1 MVLRCQ
7 KSKKNWRMQV
17 NWNHLKL
24 VFLFLT
30 VIALYSFADYR
41 SSQKNVDDIVVK
53 FMGDNDLYLTE
64 ASVNKLLIQNYGTVK
79 NRPKEELV
87 LNTIEE
93 VLLSNDMV
101 KNAQVYLTV
110 NGELISKIV
119 QRKPIGRVEGVSK
132 FYLDDMGKRMPMSQN
147 HSARVPII
155 TGKITGKSLEDAYVI
170 LNYINE
176 DDFLRKN
183 VIGIHIEEEGKY
195 QLKFRLENFVVN
207 LGGVDNLN
215 EKFKNF
221 MAFYAK
227 AAKDKSL
234 EKYAIVSLEFSNQV
248 VCTKI

>member
-1 MVLRCQ
+1 MVDGISI
-7 KSKKNWRMQV
+7 KFVGESN
-17 NWNHLKL
+17 
-24 VFLFLT
+24 
-30 VIALYSFADYR
+30 LY
-41 SSQKNVDDIVVK
+41 I
-53 FMGDNDLYLTE
+53 TE
-64 ASVNKLLIQNYGTVK
+64 DAVNKLLIQNYGTVK
-79 NRPKEELV
+79 NRAKEQLV

-93 VLLSNDMV
+93 VILSNDMV

-132 FYLDDMGKRMPMSQN
+132 FYLDDLGQRMPLSKN

-155 TGKITGKSLEDAYVI
+155 TGKITGKTLEDAYVI
-170 LNYINE
+170 LDYINN

-183 VIGIHIEEEGKY
+183 VIGIHIEEEGSY
-195 QLKFRLENFVVN
+195 QLKFRMENFVVN

-234 EKYAIVSLEFSNQV
+234 EKYAIVSLEFNNQV

>member
-1 MVLRCQ
+1 MR
-7 KSKKNWRMQV
+7 V
-17 NWNHLKL
+17 NWNYIKL
-24 VFLFLT
+24 SFLA
-30 VIALYSFADYR
+30 IAIVGLYGFADFR
-41 SSQKNVDDIVVK
+41 SKNKKVVDVSIK
-53 FMGDNDLYLTE
+53 FLGDNNLYLTE
-64 ASVNKLLIQNYGTVK
+64 TSVNKLLIQNYGTVK
-79 NRPKEELV
+79 NRTKEELV

-93 VLLSNDMV
+93 VVLSNDMV

-110 NGELISKIV
+110 NGELITKIV

-132 FYLDDMGKRMPMSQN
+132 FYLDDLGERMPLSKN

-155 TGKITGKSLEDAYVI
+155 TGKITGKSLEDAYTI

-227 AAKDKSL
+227 AVKDNSL
-234 EKYAIVSLEFSNQV
+234 EDYAVVSLEFDNQV